1 MSAAELFAGAGSKPG
16 VEVWRIEQMRPVKQ
30 PDGFS
35 GKFHTGDSYIALHT
49 WEQSG
54 ATHMNAHFWIGAE
67 STRDEAGAAALLTV
81 ELDQLLGDLPTQ
93 FRETQGHESNE
104 FLQLFPNGV
113 QYLAGGVDSA
123 FNVVDRDAYVTRLLH
138 VKGRRNVRVM
148 EVPVALASLNSGDV
162 FILDDGKTLTQ
173 WNGKRASKQEKAKAL
188 DITLAIKDDE
198 HGGKS
203 TIAVVD
209 EDAPLDDAARAFFHA
224 LGCDDASAAAKNV
237 ASAEDGGDDDAA
249 SAATSGAAAV
259 RLYHLQD
266 DDATG
271 TLTFSEVTDR
281 PLTKEHLK
289 TEDVFVLVAGG
300 VVYVWIGKKSSP
312 TERKGGNEFLAGGER
327 AAKFL
332 AANGLSSA
340 SSVKVVKEKTEPALF
355 KQAFHRWNAAPPPA
369 PGSDSGSGSGSAT
382 KPPAR
387 ERREVD
393 VDALAA
399 RNVARDA
406 APEVD
411 DATGEL
417 KCWRVENF
425 NLVPVKESE
434 YGQFHAGDSYV
445 LRYAYD
451 GGKRHLIYFWQG
463 RDSTA
468 DEKGASA
475 LLAKEMDDELGGDAT
490 QVRVAQGKEPDHF
503 YRLFRGRMIVR
514 TGGVASG
521 FKNANDGDTRD
532 VDGVSLYHVRGT
544 SDLDTRAVQVADD
557 SACLNSGDCFILTLD
572 ASATGADPRVFVW
585 EGSGSSREERECAA
599 LVATLLAPSVGVGS
613 SRVEVIAEHAEPDAF
628 WAHIGGKKPYAEFA
642 ERAPPPQDPRLF
654 HVSDAAAGGLG
665 VCAEEIFRF
674 TQDDLEDEDVMLLDV
689 VSEVFLWIGSRANEN
704 EKREARA
711 LAERYVAAMAATDG
725 RDVDT
730 PIVTV
735 AAGAEPPMF
744 TCHFIG
750 WDADAR
756 GRNAFVDPYERKLK
770 NAVAA
775 NASTFVAPALKKT
788 PAKKSDASSDAASDG
803 KPSSPELDPARL
815 RKTREE
821 GANDAATATG
831 SAVPSPAAGVAAV
844 TVPPGSKVISYDE
857 LKATDGTVGID
868 MERKE
873 SYLSQKEF
881 VAVFGMDAEAFEKLP
896 AWKRKEA
903 KKRVGLF

>member
-16 VEVWRIEQMRPVKQ
+16 VEVWRIEKMRPVKQ

-35 GKFHTGDSYIALHT
+35 GKFHTGDSYIVLHT
-49 WEQSG
+49 WERSG

-93 FRETQGHESNE
+93 FRETQGRESDE

-113 QYLAGGVDSA
+113 RYLAGGVDSA
-123 FNVVDRDAYVTRLLH
+123 FNVVDRDARVTRLLH
-138 VKGRRNVRVM
+138 VKGSRNVRVM

-162 FILDDGKTLTQ
+162 FILDDGANLTQ
-173 WNGKRASKQEKAKAL
+173 WNGARSSKREKSKAL
-188 DITLAIKDDE
+188 DITLAIKNDE
-198 HGGKS
+198 RGGTS
-203 TIAVVD
+203 TVSVVD
-209 EDAPLDDAARAFFHA
+209 EEAPLDDAARAFFHA
-224 LGCDDASAAAKNV
+224 LGCDDAALAARNV
-237 ASAEDGGDDDAA
+237 ASAEDGGADADADAA
-249 SAATSGAAAV
+249 AFGAAAV
-259 RLYHLQD
+259 RLYHLRD
-266 DDATG
+266 DGAAG
-271 TLTFSEVTDR
+271 TLTFSEVTVR
-281 PLTKEHLK
+281 PLSKEHLQ

-300 VVYVWIGKKSSP
+300 AAYVWIGKKSSP
-312 TERKGGNEFLAGGER
+312 AERAGANEFLAGGER

-332 AANGLSSA
+332 EANGLTSA
-340 SSVKVVKEKTEPALF
+340 SSVKVVKEMTEPALF
-355 KQAFHRWNAAPPPA
+355 KQAFHRWGASPPTA
-369 PGSDSGSGSGSAT
+369 
-382 KPPAR
+382 KPKSPKPRETR

-399 RNVARDA
+399 RNGARERGDDDGTIDS
-406 APEVD
+406 VD
-411 DATGEL
+411 DAAGEL

-425 NLVPVKESE
+425 KLVPVAEAE
-434 YGQFHAGDSYV
+434 YGKFHAGDSYV
-445 LRYAYD
+445 LRHTYD
-451 GGKRHLIYFWQG
+451 GGKRRVIYFWQG

-475 LLAKEMDDELGGDAT
+475 LLAKEMDEALGGDAT

-503 YRLFRGRMIVR
+503 LRLFRGRMIVR

-572 ASATGADPRVFVW
+572 ATATGADPRVFVW

-613 SRVEVIAEHAEPDAF
+613 SRVEIIAEHAEPDAF
-628 WAHIGGKKPYAEFA
+628 WARIGGKKPYAEFA

-654 HVSDAAAGGLG
+654 HVSDAATGGLG

-689 VSEVFLWIGSRANEN
+689 TSEVFLWIGSRANEN

-730 PIVTV
+730 PVVTV
-735 AAGAEPPMF
+735 AAGAEPAMF

-750 WDADAR
+750 WDAEAR
-756 GRNAFVDPYERKLK
+756 GRTFADPYEEKLK
-770 NAVAA
+770 NAVAS
-775 NASTFVAPALKKT
+775 NPSTFVAPALKKT
-788 PAKKSDASSDAASDG
+788 PAKKRESSNTASNGALV
-803 KPSSPELDPARL
+803 SPELDPARL
-815 RKTREE
+815 RKTRDVV
-821 GANDAATATG
+821 AKDATKGPAT
-831 SAVPSPAAGVAAV
+831 PSPASGVVAV

-857 LKATDGTVGID
+857 LKAMDGTVGID

-873 SYLSQKEF
+873 SYLSREEF
-881 VAVFGMDAEAFEKLP
+881 VVVFGVDAETFEKLP
-896 AWKRKEA
+896 AWKRKES